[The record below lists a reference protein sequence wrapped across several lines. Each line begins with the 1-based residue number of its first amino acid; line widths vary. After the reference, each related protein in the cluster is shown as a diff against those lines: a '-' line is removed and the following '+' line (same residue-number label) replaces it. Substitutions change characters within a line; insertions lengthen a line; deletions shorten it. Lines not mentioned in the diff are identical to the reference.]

1 MDTFNTVMAASRIAV
16 IVIGLIGNLLSYII
30 FSRPAFQKNSIST
43 YCRAL
48 AIFECF
54 TIYELVA
61 DIGLLSSGYF
71 YSLYSPIACK
81 LYYYI
86 GMVFGSIPGWIL
98 IAFSIDKVLSM
109 KKKANFIKK
118 RKFQYMVIF
127 GIVLFNF
134 LFYIE
139 VPIYLTNTKL
149 QVMNATYYICDTST
163 LSIGGAIT
171 MMFLIDGSLL
181 PFLIMFASS
190 IIMIKMIRDSSR
202 TITNGGQSRVANRT
216 SRDLKFAISSIAFN
230 VVFVVLKMPLV
241 IMIVLSSYYTLNQN
255 AFTTTFLLYFV
266 NYSISF
272 FVHLASNSIF
282 RREFLVF
289 MRLRKLNS
297 VSSLGQS
304 TLFTNRQTLNKSGT
318 ID

>member
-1 MDTFNTVMAASRIAV
+1 MDTFNTVMSGCRIAV
-16 IVIGLIGNLLSYII
+16 ISVGLIGNLLSYII

-61 DIGLLSSGYF
+61 DIGLLSSNYF
-71 YSLYSPIACK
+71 YAMYTPIGCK

-86 GMVFGSIPGWIL
+86 GMAFGSIPGWIL
-98 IAFSIDKVLSM
+98 IAFSIDKVLIM

-139 VPIYLTNTKL
+139 IPIYLTNIEL
-149 QVMNATYYICDTST
+149 DIMNTTYYICDTTT
-163 LSIGGAIT
+163 LSIGSVIT

-190 IIMIKMIRDSSR
+190 IIMIKTIRDSSK
-202 TITNGGQSRVANRT
+202 TIKNRHQSIGMTNRT
-216 SRDLKFAISSIAFN
+216 RRDIKFAITSIAFN
-230 VVFVVLKMPLV
+230 VSFVLFKMPLV
-241 IMIVLSSYYTLNQN
+241 IMVVLSTYYNFDTN
-255 AFTTTFLLYFV
+255 AYTITFLLYFV

-272 FVHLASNSIF
+272 LLHLASNSIF
-282 RREFLVF
+282 RREFLIMF
-289 MRLRKLNS
+289 RIRKSNS
-297 VSSLGQS
+297 VLSLGNS
-304 TLFTNRQTLNKSGT
+304 TLITNRNTTHK
-318 ID
+318 DH